1 MVNRKNYSAC
11 RTSPFEERSVGL
23 VLLEADGLVLGLA
36 VPPEEEGDAEEGQ
49 GHHRE
54 RSSVD
59 L

>member
-23 VLLEADGLVLGLA
+23 VLLEADGLVLA
-36 VPPEEEGDAEEGQ
+36 VPPEGEGDAEEGQ